1 MSLEEIANWLK
12 RLIEEPQLGWSRDLA
27 VLAQLMG
34 LKFTFAV
41 KNRAYGKVRM
51 GIPEQKRVSE
61 VLKDI
66 IDGRIICE
74 RRLRAGK
81 IRGIA
86 VICDRPIPLNERNVS
101 TAFVSIGRHGVKLT
115 LKPPKSVIPA
125 PKMPSFSEL
134 VGRN

>member
-1 MSLEEIANWLK
+1 MSLEQISYWLK
-12 RLIEEPQLGWSRDLA
+12 RLIEEPQLGWSRDLS

-51 GIPEQKRVSE
+51 GIPEQKRVAS

-66 IDGRIICE
+66 IDGRLICE
-74 RRLRAGK
+74 RKMRAGRIK
-81 IRGIA
+81 GMAIL
-86 VICDRPIPLNERNVS
+86 CDRPIPINERNVS

-115 LKPPKSVIPA
+115 LKAPKMAVPA
-125 PKMPSFSEL
+125 PKMPSFSEIL
-134 VGRN
+134 GRS